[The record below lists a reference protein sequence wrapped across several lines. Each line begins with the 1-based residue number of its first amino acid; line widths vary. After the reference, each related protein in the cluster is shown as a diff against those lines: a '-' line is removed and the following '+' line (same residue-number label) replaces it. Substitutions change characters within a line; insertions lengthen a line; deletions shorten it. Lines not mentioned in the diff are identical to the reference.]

1 MTLIPDMIPAL
12 GEVGRLLE
20 AEEYFVPELLL
31 AGSSHEMRNEITPA
45 ADNRGQSGEKP
56 RRGCMIPIDKPFT
69 LKGTMINQA
78 VQKYS
83 SLAIP
88 TSDRLLYGVCP
99 HPLECGLGLTIGGGI
114 VFPEVNFTLPP
125 MNIENETWSDVVVH
139 YEDMAEHILRRA
151 VSLGVPGI
159 VLEFELLPVMTERA
173 EWGAE
178 ITALL
183 KRQLKAAHEKHHLRS
198 ALRVTP
204 TDIRDQMKPPLMR
217 KGEVWER
224 LKRSLE
230 QCALAGAD
238 ILSIE
243 SIGGKEIHDQAL
255 MFGDFPGIVFA
266 LGVLAPRDMAWL
278 WSQIRTICD
287 AHPGV
292 VCGGD
297 SACGFANT
305 AMQLAH
311 QKMLP
316 EVLAAVVRAMS
327 AVRSLVAFEQGAV
340 GPSKDCA
347 YEGPIIKAITGYPIS
362 MEGKSASCAHFSPL
376 GNIAAAMCDLWSN
389 ESVQNVRLLSG
400 SAPEAFTELLAYD
413 CRLMN
418 TAAGTKGGA
427 AQMRDWMTASDE
439 WLSPQAAVLSP
450 IATVKIASAIVS
462 VDSPYHQAIAAGRAA
477 VEILK
482 EGIAADKLHISRKEQ
497 QWLTRIES
505 ALDDLPVEEW
515 SLVRDLE
522 EQYGGLYDK
531 SSYGL

>member
-1 MTLIPDMIPAL
+1 MNMI
-12 GEVGRLLE
+12 
-20 AEEYFVPELLL
+20 
-31 AGSSHEMRNEITPA
+31 
-45 ADNRGQSGEKP
+45 D
-56 RRGCMIPIDKPFT
+56 
-69 LKGTMINQA
+69 QA

-83 SLAIP
+83 TLAIP
-88 TSDRLLYGVCP
+88 TPDGLLYGVSP
-99 HPLECGLGLTIGGGI
+99 HPLECGLGLTIGGGT

-125 MNIENETWSDVVVH
+125 MNIENETWIEVVAH

-159 VLEFELLPVMTERA
+159 VLEFELLPAMTERA

-183 KRQLKAAHEKHHLRS
+183 KRQLRASHDKYNLHS

-217 KGEVWER
+217 TGEVWRR

-230 QCALAGAD
+230 DCADAGAD

-243 SIGGKEIHDQAL
+243 SIGGKEVHDQAL
-255 MFGDFPGIVFA
+255 MFGDLSGIVFA

-278 WSQIRTICD
+278 WGQIRDICD
-287 AHPGV
+287 ARPAV
-292 VCGGD
+292 ICGGD

-327 AVRSLVAFEQGAV
+327 AVRSLAAFEQGAV

-347 YEGPIIKAITGYPIS
+347 YEGPVIKAITGYPIS

-400 SAPEAFTELLAYD
+400 SAPEAFTELLAYA

-418 TAAGTKGGA
+418 TAAAKGGA

-450 IATVKIASAIVS
+450 DATVKIASAIVTA
-462 VDSPYHQAIAAGRAA
+462 DTPYHQTIAAGRAA
-477 VEILK
+477 VQLLK
-482 EGIAADKLHISRKEQ
+482 DGANSEKLRISRKEQ
-497 QWLTRIES
+497 QWLTRIDA
-505 ALDDLPVEEW
+505 ALDDFPMEEEV
-515 SLVRDLE
+515 LRRDLE
-522 EQYGGLYDK
+522 DQYGSLYDK
-531 SSYGL
+531 ASYGL